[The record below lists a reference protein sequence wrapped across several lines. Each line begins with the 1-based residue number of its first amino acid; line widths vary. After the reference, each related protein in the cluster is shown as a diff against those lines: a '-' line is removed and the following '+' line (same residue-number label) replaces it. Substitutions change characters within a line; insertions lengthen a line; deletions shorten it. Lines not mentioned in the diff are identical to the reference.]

1 MYFISAWSDLYAIYL
16 RRYVDSLLIESKC
29 NNAGGRERPQHCWG
43 SPVSAIHTDG
53 GIGAMAR
60 GYAYAKIEY
69 VTYVRIF
76 RKVE

>member
-16 RRYVDSLLIESKC
+16 RRYVDSLLIES
-29 NNAGGRERPQHCWG
+29 PQHCWG